1 MVRGPAAGRR
11 SGGFWTP
18 GVGETVTEGLLFVLI
33 RTEHKTLCHSAAI
46 SQAVPS
52 LADLKPQFLISH
64 GARQPTISSRLS
76 LDVAT
81 GLGLGPKSSA

>member
-18 GVGETVTEGLLFVLI
+18 GVGEMVTKGPLFVLI

-46 SQAVPS
+46 SQAVRV
-52 LADLKPQFLISH
+52 LL
-64 GARQPTISSRLS
+64 T
-76 LDVAT
+76 
-81 GLGLGPKSSA
+81 